1 MPVPTRLGLVTG
13 HYLANK
19 LKTLLQKYQ
28 EEQEQYLTPT
38 EYEKV
43 LELIQCLINF
53 LSGVPKYPTE

>member
-1 MPVPTRLGLVTG
+1 MPVPTRLGLVTS
-13 HYLANK
+13 HILANK

-28 EEQEQYLTPT
+28 EEQEQYLTL
-38 EYEKV
+38 EEFEKV